1 MNGRIAMMASG
12 LILVLISGCTTVR
25 VPDDDV
31 ITARV
36 KSELG
41 RAVPRTATDITVT
54 SYDGVVGIT
63 GPIVSRDA
71 ARRAVDAAKQVD
83 GVRAVQYDLWLAAE
97 AAH

>member
-1 MNGRIAMMASG
+1 MLMSA
-12 LILVLISGCTTVR
+12 LVLAFIQVSGCTTVR

-63 GPIVSRDA
+63 GPIVSREA

-83 GVRAVQYDLWLAAE
+83 GVKAVQYDLWLASE
-97 AAH
+97 AAR

>member
-1 MNGRIAMMASG
+1 MLMSA
-12 LILVLISGCTTVR
+12 LVLAFIQVSGCTTVR
-25 VPDDDV
+25 VSDDDV

-63 GPIVSRDA
+63 GPIVSREA

-83 GVRAVQYDLWLAAE
+83 GVKAVQYDLWLASE
-97 AAH
+97 AAR